1 MDGYIGRQK
10 ELELLDRKWKAE
22 GFSFGVVYGR
32 RRVGKTSLLHKFL
45 EGKKTIF
52 LQSTKDRDY
61 NLSRLS
67 SAIGKAF
74 FGTHDIAPYSSFV
87 SAFSVIAERSGKERI
102 ALVIDEISY
111 LVESDKTFLSVLQSF
126 VDQDFQKQAY
136 S

>member
-1 MDGYIGRQK
+1 M
-10 ELELLDRKWKAE
+10 
-22 GFSFGVVYGR
+22 
-32 RRVGKTSLLHKFL
+32 HKFL

-52 LQSTKDRDY
+52 LQSTKDRDC

-67 SAIGKAF
+67 SAIGRAF
-74 FGTHDIAPYSSFV
+74 FGTSDVAAYSSFA
-87 SAFSVIAERSGKERI
+87 SALSVIAERSGTERI